1 MSLARG
7 SLSENR
13 RVSANGE
20 NGIDS
25 LPPSQLNRKTHRHL
39 PFRTQIRR
47 GTLPSWRRCSALFTV
62 TLEDSSN
69 QKTEDET
76 TMRMFDVQGIEINA
90 PRGRVFDFLREPANL
105 PKWAHAFVS
114 AENGRARL
122 QTPAGAI
129 DVGLDVTA
137 DGHTGVVDWRLEFPD
152 GNVGVAQS
160 RVTDTTRGTCI
171 YSFVLHAPPVALE
184 QVEGALDVQR
194 VALTSELAT
203 LKALM
208 EE

>member
-1 MSLARG
+1 
-7 SLSENR
+7 
-13 RVSANGE
+13 
-20 NGIDS
+20 
-25 LPPSQLNRKTHRHL
+25 
-39 PFRTQIRR
+39 
-47 GTLPSWRRCSALFTV
+47 
-62 TLEDSSN
+62 
-69 QKTEDET
+69 
-76 TMRMFDVQGIEINA
+76 MRMFDVQGIEING
-90 PRGRVFDFLREPANL
+90 PRERVFDFLREPANL

-122 QTPAGAI
+122 QTPAGAV
-129 DVGLDVTA
+129 DVGLKVTA
-137 DGHTGVVDWRLEFPD
+137 DGHTGVVDWRLEFAD

-194 VALTSELAT
+194 VALTSELAA

-208 EE
+208 EL